1 MPKKQ
6 PNPQFGTDTAPD
18 NVSMPTLNAMQRPTV
33 IETVG
38 KNIQRRAAR
47 AARPAGNPCKS
58 GWNDP
63 EHAGLLGF

>member
-1 MPKKQ
+1 MKKQ
-6 PNPQFGTDTAPD
+6 PDTQFGTDTATD

-38 KNIQRRAAR
+38 KNIQRKATT
-47 AARPAGNPCKS
+47 AARPAGNPYRS

-63 EHAGLLGF
+63 DHASLIGF